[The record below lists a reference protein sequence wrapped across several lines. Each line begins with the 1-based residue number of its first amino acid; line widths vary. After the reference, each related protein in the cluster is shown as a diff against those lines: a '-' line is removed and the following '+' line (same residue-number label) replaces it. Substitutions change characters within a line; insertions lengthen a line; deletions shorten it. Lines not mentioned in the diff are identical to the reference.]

1 MATSEIS
8 SASAHVFRLAD
19 RMNGVESSPTV
30 RLNAMATEMIK
41 AGKDV
46 INLTAGETDFDTPEA
61 ITQAAVQAIAAGK
74 TRYTAPHGIPELR
87 KAVAEWFARDF
98 GLKYEAKQIT
108 ISAGVKQGLFNLMLA
123 TVSAGD
129 EVLIPSPYWVSY
141 PEMARIAGGTP
152 VILPAR
158 GGFSLDVEEI
168 KKRLTPRTR
177 LLVLNSPNNPCG
189 GMYSRAE
196 MERVAKLLEG
206 TGVLVASDEIYSSL
220 VYDKAEFVSF
230 AALSPDA
237 YKRTITFNG
246 LSKSHAMTGWRVGF
260 AAGDTLVI
268 EALGILQAQSST
280 HITSF
285 VQNAAIAALAPG
297 SFDFAPRLRSMQERR
312 DLTVRVL
319 GTIPGLKMD
328 VPKGAFYAFPDLGA
342 YTPAFQNSSVALAE
356 YLLNE
361 AGVAVVPGKPFGD
374 DRCIRISF
382 AKDLKSLE
390 AGLERIVR
398 ALAKVRRS

>member
-1 MATSEIS
+1 MADT
-8 SASAHVFRLAD
+8 FRLAD

-46 INLTAGETDFDTPEA
+46 INLTAGETDFDTPES

-87 KAVAEWFARDF
+87 KAIADWFRSQF
-98 GLKYEAKQIT
+98 GLKYEPQQVT
-108 ISAGVKQGLFNLMLA
+108 VSAGVKQGLFHLMLA
-123 TVSAGD
+123 TVGKGD

-141 PEMARIAGGTP
+141 PEMARLAGGTP
-152 VILPAR
+152 ICLPSEGKFR
-158 GGFSLDVEEI
+158 LDAEEI
-168 KKRLTPRTR
+168 KRRLSERTR

-189 GMYSRAE
+189 GMYERAE
-196 MERVAKLLEG
+196 MEKVARLLEG

-220 VYDKAEFVSF
+220 VYDGAGFVSF

-260 AAGDTLVI
+260 AAGEVSVI

-285 VQNAAIAALAPG
+285 VQSAAVEALKPG
-297 SFDFAPRLRSMQERR
+297 SFDFGPRLKSMQERR
-312 DLTVRVL
+312 DLTVRL
-319 GTIPGLKMD
+319 LNTIPGLKME
-328 VPKGAFYAFPDLGA
+328 VPKGAFYAFPDLSA
-342 YTPAFQNSSVALAE
+342 YTGTFQGSAGLAE

-390 AGLERIVR
+390 TGLTRIVN
-398 ALAKVRRS
+398 ALRKLRP

>member
-1 MATSEIS
+1 MAGT
-8 SASAHVFRLAD
+8 FRLAD

-61 ITQAAVQAIAAGK
+61 ITQSAVQALAAGK

-87 KAVAEWFARDF
+87 KAVAEWFGREF
-98 GLKYEAKQIT
+98 GLSYESKQVT
-108 ISAGVKQGLFNLMLA
+108 VCAGVKQGLFNLILA
-123 TVSAGD
+123 TVGAGD
-129 EVLIPSPYWVSY
+129 EVIIPSPYWVSY
-141 PEMARIAGGTP
+141 PEMVRIAGGTP
-152 VILPAR
+152 VILPSTGSFR
-158 GGFSLDVEEI
+158 LDLDEI
-168 KKRLTPRTR
+168 KKRLSPRTR
-177 LLVLNSPNNPCG
+177 LLILNSPNNPCG

-196 MERVAKLLEG
+196 LEKVARLLEG
-206 TGVLVASDEIYSSL
+206 TSVLVASDEIYSSL
-220 VYDKAEFVSF
+220 VYDGAEFVSF

-237 YKRTITFNG
+237 YQRTITFNG

-260 AAGDTLVI
+260 AAGDVSVI
-268 EALGILQAQSST
+268 EAIGILQAQSAT

-285 VQNAAIAALAPG
+285 VQPAAIVALQPG
-297 SFDFAPRLRSMQERR
+297 SMDFAPRLRSMQERR
-312 DLTVRVL
+312 DLTVRILSAV
-319 GTIPGLKMD
+319 PDLKLE
-328 VPKGAFYAFPDLGA
+328 VPKGAFYAFPEVSA
-342 YTPAFQNSSVALAE
+342 YTAAFGGSSVGLAE

-390 AGLERIVR
+390 TGLNRLVQ
-398 ALAKVRRS
+398 ALKKARR

>member
-1 MATSEIS
+1 MTLS
-8 SASAHVFRLAD
+8 SLFRLAD

-30 RLNAMATEMIK
+30 RLNALAQEMIK

-46 INLTAGETDFDTPEA
+46 VNLTAGETDFETPEPIKKA
-61 ITQAAVQAIAAGK
+61 AIAAIGAGK

-87 KAVAEWFARDF
+87 KAASEWFSREF
-98 GLKYEAKQIT
+98 GLKYEPKQIT
-108 ISAGVKQGLFNLMLA
+108 VSSGVKQGLFHLMLA
-123 TVSAGD
+123 VVGKGD

-152 VILPAR
+152 VFLPAQDQFR
-158 GGFSLDVEEI
+158 LDVDEI
-168 KKRLTPRTR
+168 KRHLTDRTR

-196 MERVAKLLEG
+196 MEAVARALEG
-206 TGVLVASDEIYSSL
+206 TPVLVASDEIYSSL
-220 VYDKAEFVSF
+220 VYDNREFVSF
-230 AALSPDA
+230 AALSADA

-260 AAGDTLVI
+260 AAGEHSVI

-280 HITSF
+280 HITTF
-285 VQNAAIAALAPG
+285 VQDAAIAALKQD
-297 SFDFAPRLRSMQERR
+297 SMDFAPRLRSMQERR
-312 DLTVRVL
+312 DLTARIL
-319 GTIPGLKMD
+319 KGIPD
-328 VPKGAFYAFPDLGA
+328 VKLDIPVGAFYAFPELPWYTEKLGG
-342 YTPAFQNSSVALAE
+342 SVPLAE

-361 AGVAVVPGKPFGD
+361 AGVAVVPGKPFGN

-390 AGLERIVR
+390 LGLNRLVAALQKLR
-398 ALAKVRRS
+398 A